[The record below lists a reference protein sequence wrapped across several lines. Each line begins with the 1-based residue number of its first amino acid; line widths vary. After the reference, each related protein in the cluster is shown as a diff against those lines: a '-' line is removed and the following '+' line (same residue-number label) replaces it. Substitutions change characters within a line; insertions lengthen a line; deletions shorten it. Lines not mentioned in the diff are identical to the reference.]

1 MYWINEN
8 NPDMRGNCRSFFADS
23 TSDVANLPT
32 STSLGVKQGDDN
44 TSCQKVAKGSSC
56 LVLGS
61 SKYFVLNSDDTWVE
75 L

>member
-1 MYWINEN
+1 MYWIDAN
-8 NPDMRGNCRSFFADS
+8 NPDMRGGCRSFNAD
-23 TSDVANLPT
+23 TVADVANLPT
-32 STSLGVKQGDDN
+32 STSLGVKQGDDD

-61 SKYFVLNSDDTWVE
+61 SQYFKLNSEDQWVE